1 MRPRSSVLILL
12 IISSVSGAS
21 LVQGQTLG
29 DVARQEEERRK
40 TIKEGGKVYTN
51 KDLKEVP
58 PQVPP
63 AVQADTS
70 KEQKSPSGGKGSG
83 NDEGTEKN
91 GKGKAVASLK
101 DEAKEKEPTKDQ
113 AYWRSR
119 MKTLQTGLERDQ
131 VYAEALQSRIS
142 ALTTDFV
149 NRDDPAQRSVI
160 ASERDKATA
169 ELERLKKAIV
179 EDKKVITDLEEEARR
194 VGVPPGW
201 LR

>member
-12 IISSVSGAS
+12 IISSFSGAS
-21 LVQGQTLG
+21 FVQGQTLG

-58 PQVPP
+58 PPVPP
-63 AVQADTS
+63 AVGAD
-70 KEQKSPSGGKGSG
+70 KEQKSPSGDKGTAK
-83 NDEGTEKN
+83 DEGTEKS
-91 GKGKAVASLK
+91 GKDKAVASRK

-113 AYWRSR
+113 DYWRSR

-149 NRDDPAQRSVI
+149 NRDDPAQRVVI

-179 EDKKVITDLEEEARR
+179 EDKKAITDLEEEARR
-194 VGVPPGW
+194 AGVPPGW